1 MRSCLAP
8 WLLPRTGSTQVTLRR
23 SVVLSRCTLSSA
35 TRDRALLVLSHPN
48 PALHS
53 HVISSSPR
61 VRGKSDVRTAEENK
75 IVFKR
80 SDRLHRAVLNLFY
93 PTSFAKRSWKRIKNE
108 MWGIYSLDLHFFTHV
123 AHEIARQCGEI
134 GEWSNSRE
142 EVNELNRKWRW
153 RTNKLPCPTI
163 RSTERTVC
171 LSCRDRGW

>member
-80 SDRLHRAVLNLFY
+80 SDRLRRAVLKLFY
-93 PTSFAKRSWKRIKNE
+93 PPSLAKRSWKRIKNE
-108 MWGIYSLDLHFFTHV
+108 MWGIYSLDLHFFTQV
-123 AHEIARQCGEI
+123 GHEIVRHPVYGPTAGRRSMNWIENGGE
-134 GEWSNSRE
+134 EQ
-142 EVNELNRKWRW
+142 
-153 RTNKLPCPTI
+153 TNCHVQP
-163 RSTERTVC
+163 
-171 LSCRDRGW
+171 